1 MDPEE
6 LWHAWAAGFVDGE
19 GAIMI
24 TRSSQEQIY
33 VNVKVSQKTRA
44 PLDRL
49 ALMYG
54 GSIREERQGAIF
66 VWSIYSRSALEALRK
81 MRPYMMVKGA
91 HADLVEEFFAGGD
104 RIELHERMHAMQT
117 KGANRHG
124 KVVA

>member
-6 LWHAWAAGFVDGE
+6 LWHAWAAGFIDGE

-24 TRSSQEQIY
+24 TRSKASDQVY
-33 VNVKVSQKTRA
+33 VHMAVSQKVRA

-54 GSIREERQGAIF
+54 GRVGEERGGAIF
-66 VWSIYSRSALEALRK
+66 VWHTYSGTTLQALRK

-104 RIELHERMHAMQT
+104 RVELHERMHAMQS
-117 KGANRHG
+117 KGKNRAG
-124 KVVA
+124 AVA